1 MSVKNRYCSVPWIL
15 VLLSSFLILNYNAQA
30 EELSVCSTPES
41 SKCIDDPEKIYA
53 YLYPRCSECIGEER
67 CSCEDNNEV
76 NTNECKLRPFEYCKN
91 CEGGTVE
98 NDCFGGL
105 NTCFEDKKC
114 ILKSGG
120 NGAQVC
126 SLEENEEC
134 YCNSNSS
141 GSLDEDCNGDVDK
154 CYQVGKRCILEEG
167 VCQVK
172 RDFDYCCEK
181 EEYVTYSCSGLMGA
195 CEGDNQCKYSATSDS
210 GCKLVTQDSSTVC
223 SSETPSGAPS
233 GEPSRAPSTSSGSVS
248 EMFIV
253 SLLIII
259 TTALLNL

>member
-120 NGAQVC
+120 NGAQYHRSEWTKTSFC
-126 SLEENEEC
+126 LST
-134 YCNSNSS
+134 
-141 GSLDEDCNGDVDK
+141 LDEH
-154 CYQVGKRCILEEG
+154 VGSMAARTAHNAASYKR
-167 VCQVK
+167 QAAK
-172 RDFDYCCEK
+172 RKIPAHHYRTLQQSLLQDQ
-181 EEYVTYSCSGLMGA
+181 
-195 CEGDNQCKYSATSDS
+195 EGDELSC
-210 GCKLVTQDSSTVC
+210 
-223 SSETPSGAPS
+223 E
-233 GEPSRAPSTSSGSVS
+233 
-248 EMFIV
+248 EMFDVYKECIYKGMQRDRNKRGLAPPTEE
-253 SLLIII
+253 S
-259 TTALLNL
+259 ALGTFAEDADDE